1 MERLQIRVW
10 RGRDRRIASVPVAV
24 ERRVNA
30 VDRRRAGLGW
40 ATLFS
45 GADDAA
51 VLDAIDDQEILV
63 LEPGEVLLRPGEAN
77 DAIYLVLSGRLGVRI
92 GEVDADRV
100 IPVLPGECLG
110 ELSAIDNKPVSAL
123 VTVTETARVL
133 RIAQDVF
140 WNRLM
145 VVPGVARNL
154 LTVLAQRMRRN
165 TQAMLETQRRQLEL
179 DFLNKELEVARDL
192 QLGMLPLH
200 RPLFPERGE
209 IEIAGMMEPSWTI
222 GGDLFDAFFVDPER
236 LFFCIGDVSGHGIP
250 AAMFMARVVSLMR
263 LAAFGAESPGALLTL
278 INNQLCAG
286 NHANMFVT
294 VFCGFLDVATGHVAY
309 SNGGHLAPL
318 VRVRDRLDFLALPR
332 GPALG
337 VLYGF
342 AYGEGQC
349 WLGVDDFLF
358 CFTDGVTEAQSAAG
372 EDYSEQR
379 LHRRVEARAAV
390 PLDALIADI
399 RDEIRVYTGAGQL
412 ADDLT
417 LLALRRKAGRD

>member
-1 MERLQIRVW
+1 VERLPIRVW
-10 RGRDRRIASVPVAV
+10 RGRDRRIASVPVAQ

-30 VDRRRAGLGW
+30 GDRRRAGLGW

-63 LEPGEVLLRPGEAN
+63 LEPGEALLRPGEAN
-77 DAIYLVLSGRLGVRI
+77 DAIFLVLSGRLGVRI
-92 GEVDADRV
+92 GDGDAEGD

-154 LTVLAQRMRRN
+154 LRVLAQRMRRN
-165 TQAMLETQRRQLEL
+165 TQTMLETQRRQLEL
-179 DFLNKELEVARDL
+179 DYLNKELEVARDL

-222 GGDLFDAFFVDPER
+222 GGDLFDAFFIDQER

-263 LAAFGAESPGALLTL
+263 LAAFGAESPAALLTL

-294 VFCGFLDVATGHVAY
+294 VFCGFLDVATGSVAY
-309 SNGGHLAPL
+309 SNAGHLAPL
-318 VRVRDRLDFLALPR
+318 VRVGDRLDFLALPR

-337 VLYGF
+337 IMSGF
-342 AYGEGQC
+342 SYGERQC
-349 WLGVDDFLF
+349 RLGAADFLL

-379 LHRRVEARAAV
+379 LQQRVEARASA
-390 PLDALIADI
+390 PLEAMIADI
-399 RDEIRVYTGAGQL
+399 RDEIRAYTGASGL

-417 LLALRRKAGRD
+417 LLALRRLGGGA